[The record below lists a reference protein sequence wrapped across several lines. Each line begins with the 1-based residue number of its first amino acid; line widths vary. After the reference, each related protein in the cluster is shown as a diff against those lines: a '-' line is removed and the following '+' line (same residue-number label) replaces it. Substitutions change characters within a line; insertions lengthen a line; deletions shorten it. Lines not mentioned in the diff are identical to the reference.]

1 MLSGDVL
8 PGKHVGMGPQG
19 ELVPHRAGDAAGFVA
34 LLRELKERSG
44 LTYRQ
49 LEERAAAQGE
59 ALPRSTLAGVLSGG
73 ALPRPELLAAFVR
86 ACGDGARVTMWLQA
100 CERIAGRRTAE
111 AGEAGPARRRPL
123 SGLKPLPRPSRLPRL
138 PRKGAAAAVSVA
150 AVLVA
155 VGAWMLAAPGEPGAA
170 PAEDGGPVAALSGGV
185 PALGSGWVRIRPV
198 TAPSLCLTDGR
209 VRDRRHTPLVA
220 VQRHCDKAMPQ
231 ATRLEPMGGDAY
243 RIQWHHPDYGKG
255 CLKALAEGPGE
266 GLLEPYD
273 DCAQGSRFHLEP
285 SGPYGGGRYVLRVDG
300 QGCVGIK
307 DSDTSEGTEAV
318 MERCVGKGGQV
329 FLIETV
335 S

>member
-1 MLSGDVL
+1 
-8 PGKHVGMGPQG
+8 MGRQG
-19 ELVPHRAGDAAGFVA
+19 ELAPHRARDAAEFVA

-59 ALPRSTLAGVLSGG
+59 VLPRSTLAGVLSGG
-73 ALPRPELLAAFVR
+73 ALPRPELLATFVR
-86 ACGDGARVTMWLQA
+86 TCGDGVRVTMWLQA
-100 CERIAGRRTAE
+100 RARVADGQTAEAGGAGE
-111 AGEAGPARRRPL
+111 AGEAGKAEPARPRPL
-123 SGLKPLPRPSRLPRL
+123 FGLPRLPRLPRRPRL

-155 VGAWMLAAPGEPGAA
+155 VGAWMLAAPDEPGAT
-170 PAEDGGPVAALSGGV
+170 PGEDRSPVAALSGAG

-220 VQRHCDKAMPQ
+220 VQRPCDEAMPQ

-255 CLKALAEGPGE
+255 CLKALSEGPGE

-307 DSDTSEGTEAV
+307 NSDTSEGTEAV
-318 MERCVGKGGQV
+318 MERCVGRGGQV

-335 S
+335 P